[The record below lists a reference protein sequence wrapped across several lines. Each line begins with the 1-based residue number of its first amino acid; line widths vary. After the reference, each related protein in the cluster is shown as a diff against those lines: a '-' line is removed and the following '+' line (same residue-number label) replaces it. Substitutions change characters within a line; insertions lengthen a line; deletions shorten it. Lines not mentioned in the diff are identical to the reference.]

1 MTALGRCIYLVQK
14 ESQIQRGACRLECIV
29 PVTSSE
35 ATNLGLRTKIS
46 QSQPLTSFEPRSFEM
61 TGSWPF
67 LAVTEVFGSRHKL
80 AYEALILTEISRPA
94 CITRQD
100 YTRFGDKFGRRRPS
114 GPMSVLFR

>member
-46 QSQPLTSFEPRSFEM
+46 ESQLERRSFEM

-67 LAVTEVFGSRHKL
+67 LAVTEVFGSCHKL

-114 GPMSVLFR
+114 GPMSVLLR